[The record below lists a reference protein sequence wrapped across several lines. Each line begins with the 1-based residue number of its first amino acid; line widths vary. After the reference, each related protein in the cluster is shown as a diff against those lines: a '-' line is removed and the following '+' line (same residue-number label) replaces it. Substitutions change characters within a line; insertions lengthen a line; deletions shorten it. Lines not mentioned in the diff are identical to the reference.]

1 MDAVQSVQPIYSLA
15 GFAVGLLVG
24 LTGVGGGSLMTP
36 ILILLFGIHPAAA
49 VGTDLL
55 YAAATKTAGSLVHG
69 YNRTVDWGVVRRLAT
84 GSVPATVLTIAA
96 LSFVNLNGPLA
107 RELIAG
113 LLTIALFLT
122 AMALVFRERIVD
134 RYASR
139 VGQLSE
145 QRVASLTIAVGAVLG
160 VLVSISSVGAGAIGV
175 TALIL
180 LYPKLPT
187 ARIVGSDIAHAVP
200 LTLVAGIGHWIM
212 GSTDWQLLGVL
223 LIGSLPGIAI
233 GSYCAVRVPETAL
246 RLLLA
251 AILIVVAGRLGAE
264 QWRSAAPNLA
274 AVTVRAA
281 APGAPLVVPIAVGVR
296 PAN

>member
-1 MDAVQSVQPIYSLA
+1 MDAIQSVQPLYSLS

-36 ILILLFGIHPAAA
+36 ILILLFGIHPASA

-69 YNRTVDWGVVRRLAT
+69 YNHTLDWRVVRRLAT
-84 GSVPATVLTIAA
+84 GSVPATALTIAA

-107 RELIAG
+107 RDLISG
-113 LLTIALFLT
+113 LLTVALFLT
-122 AMALVFRERIVD
+122 ALSLVFRDRLVR
-134 RYASR
+134 RYAPR
-139 VGQLSE
+139 IGRLSE
-145 QRVASLTIAVGAVLG
+145 RRVAGLTVAVGAILG

-180 LYPKLPT
+180 LYPQLPI

-200 LTLVAGIGHWIM
+200 LTLVAGIGHWWL
-212 GSTDWQLLGVL
+212 GSIDLYLLIPLLLGSV
-223 LIGSLPGIAI
+223 PGIVL
-233 GSYCAVRVPETAL
+233 GSYVVTRVPEMAL

-251 AILIVVAGRLGAE
+251 GTLVVVATKLALDTYS
-264 QWRSAAPNLA
+264 SAGSVATATTNRAPN
-274 AVTVRAA
+274 
-281 APGAPLVVPIAVGVR
+281 
-296 PAN
+296 